1 MSTVASQQR
10 IAADVLAA
18 RRKWRYRGTQRP
30 PFALPVPSGCESVW
44 DYPRPPRICADA
56 RHVRVLAGD
65 VVLAD
70 STRAVRVLET
80 ASPPTF
86 YLPPED
92 VRIDLLTPSERR
104 TFCEWKGWAEE
115 FDVAL
120 PPKQRG
126 VAWRYPDT
134 FPEFAAIAGYFS
146 FYPAQVQCMVGDELV
161 RPQPGGYY
169 GGWVT
174 SELVGPF
181 KGEAGSEPW
190 W

>member
-1 MSTVASQQR
+1 MADHQQDTE
-10 IAADVLAA
+10 DVRAA
-18 RRKWRYRGTQRP
+18 RGKWRFRGTERP
-30 PFALPVPSGCESVW
+30 PFAHPVPEGCESVW

-56 RHVRVLAGD
+56 RHVRVLANG

-92 VRIDLLTPSERR
+92 VRADLLAPSERR
-104 TFCEWKGWAEE
+104 TFCEWKGWAGE
-115 FDVAL
+115 FDLLA
-120 PPKQRG
+120 PRIEG
-126 VAWRYPDT
+126 VAWRYAEPFT
-134 FPEFAAIAGYFS
+134 ECAPIAGFFS
-146 FYPAQVQCMVGDELV
+146 FYPAKVQCMVGGEVV
-161 RPQPGGYY
+161 RPQGGGYY

-181 KGEAGSEPW
+181 KGEPEAESW

>member
-1 MSTVASQQR
+1 MAKQR
-10 IAADVLAA
+10 QAGEDVQAE
-18 RRKWRYRGTQRP
+18 RRKWRFRGTERP
-30 PFALPVPSGCESVW
+30 PFAHPVPEGCESVW

-56 RHVRVLAGD
+56 RHVRVTANG

-70 STRAVRVLET
+70 SSRALRVLET

-92 VRIDLLTPSERR
+92 VRVDLLTLAERR

-115 FDVAL
+115 FDL
-120 PPKQRG
+120 PGPPTVQG
-126 VAWRYPDT
+126 VAWRYPET
-134 FPEFAAIAGYFS
+134 FPDSAPIAGWFS
-146 FYPAQVQCMVGDELV
+146 FYPAKVQCMVGDEAV

-181 KGEAGSEPW
+181 KGEPGSERW